1 MTNVWAFCLFLTRE
15 TVNEPKFRYEVV
27 NLFAPSGRKLSIL
40 ACFKTRLKQRN
51 TSEYI
56 ALTEWMLDTVKHIS
70 VLKSHLGDEYL
81 SFRIHV
87 REEKRAFELGGL
99 ESKTNKM
106 I

>member
-1 MTNVWAFCLFLTRE
+1 M
-15 TVNEPKFRYEVV
+15 NEPKFRYEVV
-27 NLFAPSGRKLSIL
+27 NLFTPSGRTRKLSIL

-56 ALTEWMLDTVKHIS
+56 ALTEWMLDTVKYIS
-70 VLKSHLGDEYL
+70 VLKSHLGDEYV

>member
-27 NLFAPSGRKLSIL
+27 NLFTPSGRKLSIL
-40 ACFKTRLKQRN
+40 ACFRTRLKQRN

-56 ALTEWMLDTVKHIS
+56 ALTEWMLDTVKYIS

>member
-1 MTNVWAFCLFLTRE
+1 M
-15 TVNEPKFRYEVV
+15 NEPKFRYEVV
-27 NLFAPSGRKLSIL
+27 NLFTPSEQTRKLSIL
-40 ACFKTRLKQRN
+40 ACFKTSLKQRN
-51 TSEYI
+51 KSEYI
-56 ALTEWMLDTVKHIS
+56 ALTEWMLDTVKYIS
-70 VLKSHLGDEYL
+70 VLKSHLGDEYV

>member
-1 MTNVWAFCLFLTRE
+1 M
-15 TVNEPKFRYEVV
+15 NEPKFRYEVV
-27 NLFAPSGRKLSIL
+27 NLFTPFGQTRKLSIL
-40 ACFKTRLKQRN
+40 ACFKTCLKQRN
-51 TSEYI
+51 TSEYF
-56 ALTEWMLDTVKHIS
+56 ALTEWMLDTVKYIS
-70 VLKSHLGDEYL
+70 VLKSHLGDEYV